1 MNENQQDSSEEPLQ
15 AGANESAGA
24 PGGGGAGAGPGGWPW
39 QTAWPGSAAPP
50 DRPLRRPYAGRM
62 LGGVAAGVAEYA
74 GVDITIV
81 RLVIAVLCVVGG
93 AGLPLYLAAWLL
105 VPSEGEEHSIAAGWL
120 GHVQ

>member
-1 MNENQQDSSEEPLQ
+1 
-15 AGANESAGA
+15 
-24 PGGGGAGAGPGGWPW
+24 
-39 QTAWPGSAAPP
+39 
-50 DRPLRRPYAGRM
+50 M

-74 GVDITIV
+74 GVDVTIV

-105 VPSEGEEHSIAAGWL
+105 IPSEGEQQSIAAGWL